1 MELSKE
7 SITDFKRIWKEEGY
21 PEISN
26 EEANKIGV
34 NLLQLIKLLIKT
46 DDGNQ
51 KQLQDQ
57 RFS

>member
-7 SITDFKRIWKEEGY
+7 AITDFKRIWKEEGY

-51 KQLQDQ
+51 KQLQD
-57 RFS
+57 